1 MTSNSS
7 KFCRKKYMQ
16 TKRIF
21 QQSKLSRKIRN
32 TVDFSTME
40 STSKKVR
47 GNNVAFSTIEITSKK
62 VRGNHVDFLISKIT
76 PKKYAEITWKLV
88 KIWSSKNRR
97 NIHDESTWIRRGV
110 SVGKLLC
117 MRGVII
123 LNRSHDSMFLYLKI
137 YWNRQVL
144 DFIRESRI
152 WMKPEMLRNQAS
164 SSKF

>member
-1 MTSNSS
+1 
-7 KFCRKKYMQ
+7 MQ

-97 NIHDESTWIRRGV
+97 NIHDEST
-110 SVGKLLC
+110 
-117 MRGVII
+117 
-123 LNRSHDSMFLYLKI
+123 
-137 YWNRQVL
+137 
-144 DFIRESRI
+144 
-152 WMKPEMLRNQAS
+152 
-164 SSKF
+164 